1 MHKLILLHKVL
12 IIFVVL
18 VLAVLPLMAEKKSG
32 NRVSVQTESSTVPDV
47 PKFSITYLGESLVCS
62 PNGLIKTK
70 THKDLVTYQCK
81 NEYADDKSEKLQDEA
96 RGNDETKR
104 LRNEVRNKM
113 AQGAVYSVQIP
124 LYDANSPTMARLIAK
139 RQLNNK
145 PYGQYFRM
153 FLPAKIYLSIR
164 PQFVNSDK
172 NHPAEIRDGGSKGGF
187 FYYYQFK
194 SDLELAFQYEAKV
207 DWSKDTPFINTSDAS
222 NSSRRLSYLALKY
235 GSNSMMVGKYWSA
248 YYDIAGLTDHYMAF
262 GAQASGAFNRG
273 TDGGPSGTG
282 RPDDMVQVRTSR
294 ELYDATL
301 QVQFRHN
308 TLMDLNTTTDY
319 TYTVGGSF
327 IYKGW
332 GDLKAGSSISY
343 GKFDEITPDM
353 RSVGIDGDDWSSI
366 VGFVYKKNNFSINST
381 FSYTKNHMTDDQ
393 GIYFDGIGT
402 ELYMKYDISDS
413 LRIAGGGNWLMP
425 KNSDYVG
432 RYSIKDTIF
441 SLQYTFGKK
450 TFDDL
455 VYVEIS
461 NPNGRLANG
470 DKREI
475 SIAIG
480 LRYLLDN

>member
-1 MHKLILLHKVL
+1 MLLRS
-12 IIFVVL
+12 IITMLFLVVL
-18 VLAVLPLMAEKKSG
+18 TVLPLMADQESG
-32 NRVSVQTESSTVPDV
+32 NAPLTHNLIPDV
-47 PKFSITYLGESLVCS
+47 PEFSITYLGESLVCS
-62 PNGLIKTK
+62 PTGLIKTK
-70 THKDLVTYQCK
+70 THKDLVTYQCQNK
-81 NEYADDKSEKLQDEA
+81 YADNKGEKLQDEA
-96 RGNDETKR
+96 RGHDETKR
-104 LRNEVRNKM
+104 MRNEIRNKM

-124 LYDANSPTMARLIAK
+124 LYDANSLTMAKLIAT
-139 RQLNNK
+139 RQLNNS
-145 PYGQYFRM
+145 PYGQYLRM

-164 PQFVNSDK
+164 PQFANSG
-172 NHPAEIRDGGSKGGF
+172 EDGKMELRNAGSKGGF
-187 FYYYQFK
+187 FYYYQFM
-194 SDLELAFQYEAKV
+194 SDLEMAFQYEAKV
-207 DWSKDTPFINTSDAS
+207 DLDDDSPFINTSDTS
-222 NSSRRLSYLALKY
+222 NSPRRLSYFALKY
-235 GSNSMMVGKYWSA
+235 GSHRIVLGKYWSA

-282 RPDDMVQVRTSR
+282 RPDNMLQVRTGS

-301 QVQFRHN
+301 QVQFSHN
-308 TLMDLNTTTDY
+308 SLMDLNTTTDY

-402 ELYMKYDISDS
+402 ELYMKYDMSDS
-413 LRIAGGGNWLMP
+413 LRIAGGGNWLLP

-461 NPNGRLANG
+461 HPNGRLANG